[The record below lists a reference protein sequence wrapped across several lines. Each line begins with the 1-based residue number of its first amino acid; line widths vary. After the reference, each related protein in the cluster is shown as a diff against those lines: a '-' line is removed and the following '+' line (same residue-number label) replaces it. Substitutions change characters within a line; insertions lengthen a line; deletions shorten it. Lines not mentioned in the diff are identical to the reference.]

1 MFVYL
6 LHIVLVMSR
15 YVNANSGLLD
25 TDLELLVL
33 TKLKKL
39 EIGAKLV
46 IAEVAKRDPEGFIN
60 VIKRLISC
68 GWSEYEFS
76 NDYTEVKRL
85 DLPDFARDWYREQTK
100 ALKLNEHETKIH
112 TE

>member
-39 EIGAKLV
+39 EIGGRLI
-46 IAEVAKRDPEGFIN
+46 IAEVAKKDPEGFIK

-76 NDYTEVKRL
+76 NDYKEVKRL
-85 DLPDFARDWYREQTK
+85 DLPDFARDWYREQKK

>member
-1 MFVYL
+1 
-6 LHIVLVMSR
+6 MSR
-15 YVNANSGLLD
+15 YVTNSGLLD

-33 TKLKKL
+33 TKLRKL
-39 EIGAKLV
+39 EIGGKLV
-46 IAEVAKRDPEGFIN
+46 VAEIAKRDPEGFIKL
-60 VIKRLISC
+60 VKRLISC

-85 DLPDFARDWYREQTK
+85 DLPDFARDYYREQSR
-100 ALKLNEHETKIH
+100 ALKLNEHETKFH

>member
-33 TKLKKL
+33 TKLRKL
-39 EIGAKLV
+39 EIGGRLV
-46 IAEVAKRDPEGFIN
+46 VAEVAKRDPEGFIN

-76 NDYTEVKRL
+76 DDYTEVKRL

>member
-39 EIGAKLV
+39 EIGGRLI

>member
-1 MFVYL
+1 
-6 LHIVLVMSR
+6 MSR

-39 EIGAKLV
+39 EIGGRLI